1 MIAARIG
8 TFVALLVTATA
19 AAEAQ
24 PVGTFRWQLEP
35 YCNVLTLSITR
46 SGEVYRLDGADDQCG
61 GEKASIV
68 GTAAAD
74 PGGDIG
80 LGMSI
85 VTTPGAVPV
94 HLRATLSLSSL
105 SGTWQDSAGNA
116 GTFVPT
122 TTTGSGGSPRPAS
135 RLGAMVI
142 TPSTV
147 QRRISGSC
155 PGGQY
160 ISAIAEDG
168 RVSCTTAGG
177 GTITRVLAGTGLYG
191 VGGTQTVSLY
201 FRPESIESSAG
212 VIARSTSEPDGTGPI
227 SGQGRFFAWHA
238 RKGAVRAGRVLFF
251 PAQWDDRNTGHYS
264 VGLGRD
270 ARADGD
276 HSTAIGEAAIAD
288 GQYSV
293 ALVQGYATGVAA
305 VAIGRGGGSSGSHGT
320 AAFSAG
326 LQTGAGGP
334 TSVALGTNV
343 GVPYQVPGSFIF
355 GDYSTFEGYRLVGGA
370 NQFNVRANS
379 FVEFFS
385 DAAATVGVR
394 LDDGSWNSASDRRL
408 KQHFRPLDGAR
419 VLAKLAQLPIREWN
433 YITQEASIRHLG
445 PTAQDF
451 QAAFGLGESPLQIST
466 VDADG
471 IALAALRAIAVR
483 TEWLADRQRDRR
495 REMTGLGARLDRL
508 ERRVRAAAK

>member
-1 MIAARIG
+1 MIAARLV
-8 TFVALLVTATA
+8 TFGALLVVATAT
-19 AAEAQ
+19 AEAQ

-35 YCNVLTLSITR
+35 HCNVLTLSITR
-46 SGEVYRLDGADDQCG
+46 AGEVYRLDGTDDQCG

-68 GTAAAD
+68 GTASVAS
-74 PGGDIG
+74 GGDIG

-85 VTTPGAVPV
+85 VTTPGAIPV

-116 GTFVPT
+116 GAFVPT
-122 TTTGSGGSPRPAS
+122 TTAGSGGSPRPAS
-135 RLGAMVI
+135 ALGAAVI
-142 TPSTV
+142 TASTV

-155 PGGQY
+155 PGGQF

-177 GTITRVLAGTGLYG
+177 GTITRVVAGTGLYA
-191 VGGTQTVSLY
+191 VGGTQAVSLY
-201 FRPESIESSAG
+201 FRPESIETTQG
-212 VIARSTSEPDGTGPI
+212 VIARSTSEADGTGPI

-251 PAQWDDRNTGHYS
+251 PGQWDDRTTGHYS

-270 ARADGD
+270 ARAYGD
-276 HSTAIGEAAIAD
+276 YSTAIGEAAIAD

-293 ALVQGYATGVAA
+293 ALVQGYATATAA
-305 VAIGRGGGSSGSHGT
+305 VAIGRGGGGSGSHGT

-326 LQTGAGGP
+326 LQTAAGGP
-334 TSVALGTNV
+334 GSVALGTNV
-343 GVPYQVPGSFIF
+343 QVPYQVPGSFVF
-355 GDYSTFEGYRLVGGA
+355 GDYATLPESRMVGGA

-394 LDDGSWNSASDRRL
+394 LDDGSWNSTSDRRL
-408 KQHFRPLDGAR
+408 KQHFRALDGER
-419 VLAKLAQLPIREWN
+419 VLAKLARLPIREWN
-433 YITQEASIRHLG
+433 YITQDASIRHLG

-451 QAAFGLGESPLQIST
+451 RASFGLGESPRQIST

-471 IALAALRAIAVR
+471 IALAALQAIATR
-483 TEWLADRQRDRR
+483 TESIAGQQRDRR
-495 REMTGLGARLDRL
+495 RENADVGARLDRL
-508 ERRVRAAAK
+508 ERLLGATAK